1 MKKIII
7 TFSWII
13 VTIFTLCRCNNFEDI
28 NQDPDKPITVNSS
41 LIARQQIYNLA
52 KKADGNKD
60 FLYDLMLAKYIVW
73 TGSQENYIFNKMET
87 ASVDYASISA
97 GLAMVELAND
107 TDREAYLGLAQVL
120 KVYSVFMATMQMG
133 DVPYSEAGR
142 AQEDIIRPKYDPQKE
157 IIKGLLAELDEAYTH
172 FSNGTTN
179 FEGDPIFN
187 GDLNQWK
194 KITTALQLKIL
205 INLSKKESDTDINVK
220 EYFAKVVKEKTLMES
235 NKDNLQL
242 IYQDKAGMYY
252 PFCNMNTQHSFDPVL
267 SSVLVDTL
275 KKYEDYRLFYYAQPS
290 EYLLE
295 QGIPSDSWNAYI
307 GIDPASEY
315 NNQKNQ
321 IGSKNICHLNN
332 RYIYNNAGEPVIKL
346 GYAEQQFILA
356 EAALRGWINN
366 DPSNYYKE
374 GIKANM
380 QFIAE
385 YTPADK
391 GYEYGRVI
399 DNDYIQS
406 YLNKKEIQLKGSFEY
421 DLNKIITQKYLAGF
435 MQYHWDAYFDYRRTH
450 YPEFPINSS
459 TSLNDDGYK
468 DQLPTRWRYDQ
479 DQYDTNRINLEEA
492 LSRQFA
498 NAQDS
503 NNELIWIL
511 K

>member
-7 TFSWII
+7 TFLWII
-13 VTIFTLCRCNNFEDI
+13 GTIFTFCQCNNFEDI
-28 NQDPDKPITVNSS
+28 NQDPDEAITVNSS

-52 KKADGNKD
+52 KKAGGSKY
-60 FLYDLMLAKYIVW
+60 FLYDQMLAKYIVW

-87 ASVDYASISA
+87 ASVDYTSISA
-97 GLAMVELAND
+97 GQSMVELASD
-107 TDREAYLGLAQVL
+107 ADREAYLGLAQVL
-120 KVYSVFMATMQMG
+120 KVYSVFMATMQIG

-142 AQEDIIRPKYDPQKE
+142 AQEGIIRPKYDPQKK
-157 IIKGLLAELDEAYTH
+157 IIEGLLAELDEAYTH
-172 FSNGTTN
+172 FSNGTAN

-220 EYFAKVVKEKTLMES
+220 EYFAKVVREKTLMES
-235 NKDNLQL
+235 SNDNLQL
-242 IYQDKAGMYY
+242 KYQDKAGMYY
-252 PFCNMNTQHSFDPVL
+252 PFCNMGTQLSLDPVL
-267 SSVLVDTL
+267 SSVLIDTL

-295 QGIPSDSWNAYI
+295 QGIPSDSWDAYI
-307 GIDPASEY
+307 GVDPASEY

-332 RYIYNNAGEPVIKL
+332 RYIQNNAGEPVIKL

-356 EAALRGWINN
+356 EAALRGWISN
-366 DPSNYYKE
+366 DPSSYYKE
-374 GIKANM
+374 GIRANM

-391 GYEYGRVI
+391 GYEYGKVI
-399 DNDYIQS
+399 NNDYIQS
-406 YLNKKEIQLKGSFEY
+406 YLNKEEIQLKGSFEY

-435 MQYHWDAYFDYRRTH
+435 MQYHWDAYFDYRRTY
-450 YPEFPINSS
+450 YPEFPINPL

-468 DQLPTRWRYDQ
+468 NQLPTRWRYDQ
-479 DQYDTNRINLEEA
+479 DQYDTNRTNLEEA